1 MTIKE
6 MLPQMKQHLAD
17 GDAAFERRPRLI
29 EPLIAYPRSLQGS
42 VRNSRPLINMIELWL
57 RSSTTR

>member
-29 EPLIAYPRSLQGS
+29 EPLIAYPSLQGS
-42 VRNSRPLINMIELWL
+42 GRNSRPLINMIELWL

>member
-29 EPLIAYPRSLQGS
+29 EPLIAYESLLLVTG
-42 VRNSRPLINMIELWL
+42 PYLY
-57 RSSTTR
+57 THAP